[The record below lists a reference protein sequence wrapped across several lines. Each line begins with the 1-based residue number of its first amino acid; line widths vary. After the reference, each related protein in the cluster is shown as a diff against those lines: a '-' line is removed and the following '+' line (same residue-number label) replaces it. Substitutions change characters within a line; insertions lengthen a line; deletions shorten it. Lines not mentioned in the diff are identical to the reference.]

1 MELKLHHFLRI
12 GKLFRLT
19 LIQILQQASAV
30 TLIFNLYTIYAKDI
44 SSHIGYYHKTICHI
58 YIYFLEYFIIA
69 FTKKTV
75 SNYVRNSSTLF

>member
-19 LIQILQQASAV
+19 PIQILQQASAV

-44 SSHIGYYHKTICHI
+44 SSHKES
-58 YIYFLEYFIIA
+58 YIRQFVTFTYIFLEYFIIA
-69 FTKKTV
+69 F
-75 SNYVRNSSTLF
+75 F